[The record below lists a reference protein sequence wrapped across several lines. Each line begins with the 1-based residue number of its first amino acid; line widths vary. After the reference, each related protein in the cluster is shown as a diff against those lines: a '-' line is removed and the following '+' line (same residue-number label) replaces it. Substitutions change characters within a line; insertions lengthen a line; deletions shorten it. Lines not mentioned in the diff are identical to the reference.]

1 VAARIDPGH
10 AGSLLAE
17 AEQIARTISSSSARE
32 EALGEVALAAARTAP
47 ALAEQI
53 ARSLRDREHTV
64 AEVASAVA
72 AINRARAERI
82 AAGIADEYVHA
93 LVMADISVRT
103 DPANAEPQLREAL
116 QAAHHDPALI
126 VKVAQVAARTD
137 PARAEEMV
145 ATIRSRDNVRT
156 ADFWRAK
163 ALADLVNIS
172 DETRRGSN

>member
-1 VAARIDPGH
+1 
-10 AGSLLAE
+10 
-17 AEQIARTISSSSARE
+17 
-32 EALGEVALAAARTAP
+32 
-47 ALAEQI
+47 
-53 ARSLRDREHTV
+53 
-64 AEVASAVA
+64 
-72 AINRARAERI
+72 
-82 AAGIADEYVHA
+82 
-93 LVMADISVRT
+93 
-103 DPANAEPQLREAL
+103 
-116 QAAHHDPALI
+116 